1 MTPAIVTLQKANI
14 NHCVHSYKH
23 DSNSTSYGTEAAEKL
38 AIEPARVFKTLV
50 AMIDNTMMVVAIVPV
65 TGSLCL
71 KSLAAAH
78 GGKRAEM
85 ADKQKVQRTTGY
97 VLGGVSPIG
106 QRKALPTWI
115 DASAKMYATIFVSGG
130 KRGLEVELAP
140 QDLANITHG
149 KFADIATDE

>member
-1 MTPAIVTLQKANI
+1 MTPAVKALQKANI
-14 NHCVHSYKH
+14 IHRVHTYKH
-23 DSNSTSYGTEAAEKL
+23 DSGAASYGTEAAEKL
-38 AIEPARVFKTLV
+38 DLDPARVFKTLV
-50 AMIDNTMMVVAIVPV
+50 AMVDNTAMVVAIVPV

-115 DASAKMYATIFVSGG
+115 DASAKQYTTIFVSGG
-130 KRGLEVELAP
+130 KRGLEVELAA
-140 QDLANITHG
+140 QDLANVTRG
-149 KFADIATDE
+149 QFADLATD